1 MFKLVGDD
9 VFQLNDEV
17 RCILRVNPAPGFK
30 FEYVLYVDGKSYE
43 QYKDRQAAVLKTW
56 QLKID
61 DKEYRVVMGKYIE
74 LPTFYYNINEYL
86 SHRKRHS

>member
-9 VFQLNDEV
+9 VFQLSDDV

-56 QLKID
+56 QLTVGER
-61 DKEYRVVMGKYIE
+61 EYRVVMGEFWRLMKIV
-74 LPTFYYNINEYL
+74 F
-86 SHRKRHS
+86 